1 MTTKKTVVVRNGE
14 TEGAEPLMIFGETM
28 LVKLS
33 GTDTEGSYAIL
44 ENYTPPQAGP
54 PLHRHSREDESFYI
68 IEGEFLSEV
77 DGTQLRASAGDALFA
92 PRGTVHAFQNVG
104 TEMGRMLV
112 VVQPAGLELFFE
124 EVSTATRGMQQPEM
138 GVLLPIAQ
146 KHGLE
151 VLGPPLGHR

>member
-1 MTTKKTVVVRNGE
+1 MATKKTLMVKSGE
-14 TEGAEPLMIFGETM
+14 TEGTEPLNILGETM

-33 GTDTEGSYAIL
+33 GADTEGSYAIL

-68 IEGEFLSEV
+68 LEGEFLFEV
-77 DGTQLRASAGDALFA
+77 DGRQLRASAGDALFA
-92 PRGTVHAFQNVG
+92 PRGTAHTFQNAG
-104 TEMGRMLV
+104 KTMGHMLV

-124 EVSTATRGMQQPEM
+124 ELSNATRGMQPPDM
-138 GVLLPIAQ
+138 SVIVPIAT

-151 VLGPPLGHR
+151 LLGPPLSAR